1 MVDIASYFRLIQ
13 SPQNEVMKQIKI
25 HIEGGS
31 KSSKLRKEYGL
42 ALIEGIH
49 LVDAWVRS
57 IRLNEIKVIVT
68 SIEDINHPEI
78 SATLQYLI
86 EQCQEHD
93 LDFPDLIMIENK
105 MKSSMSGVVNGP
117 FLIALIEMPKTLIRL
132 GDRIDTVVLDAIQ
145 DSGNV
150 GTILRTALAAGYK
163 RILCTVG
170 TASIWSN
177 KVLRAAMGAH
187 LSLEILEMVNPQN
200 FIEHTSQQIYA
211 TALDA
216 SSKNLYQLGDVLLE
230 THTFVFGNEG
240 QGVSPI
246 FLDRSTKIYIPQEV
260 GVESLNV
267 SAAAAI
273 CLFEARRIRYGKN

>member
-25 HIEGGS
+25 HLEGGS

>member
-78 SATLQYLI
+78 SASLQYLI

-132 GDRIDTVVLDAIQ
+132 GDQIDTVVLDAIQ

>member
-1 MVDIASYFRLIQ
+1 MVDFASYFRLIQ
-13 SPQNEVMKQIKI
+13 SPQNEVMKHIKI
-25 HIEGGS
+25 HLEGGS
-31 KSSKLRKEYGL
+31 KSSKLRKESGL
-42 ALIEGIH
+42 ACIEGIH
-49 LVDAWVRS
+49 LVDSWIRS
-57 IRLNEIKVIVT
+57 IRLNEIKVILT
-68 SIEDINHPEI
+68 STEDINHPEI

-86 EQCQEHD
+86 EQCQDHD
-93 LDFPDLIMIENK
+93 LEFPDLIMIEDQ
-105 MKSSMSGVVNGP
+105 MKSSISGVANGP
-117 FLIALIEMPKTLIRL
+117 CVIALIEIPKTVIGL
-132 GDRIDTVVLDAIQ
+132 DERIDTVVLDAIQ

-187 LSLEILEMVNPQN
+187 LSLEIIEMVDPQHL
-200 FIEHTSQQIYA
+200 IEQTSQAIYS

-216 SSKNLYQLGDVLLE
+216 SSQNLYQLGEALLE
-230 THTFVFGNEG
+230 THSFVFGNEG

-246 FLDRSTKIYIPQEV
+246 FLDHSTMIFIPQEA

-273 CLFEARRIRYGKN
+273 CLFEARRLRKHAS